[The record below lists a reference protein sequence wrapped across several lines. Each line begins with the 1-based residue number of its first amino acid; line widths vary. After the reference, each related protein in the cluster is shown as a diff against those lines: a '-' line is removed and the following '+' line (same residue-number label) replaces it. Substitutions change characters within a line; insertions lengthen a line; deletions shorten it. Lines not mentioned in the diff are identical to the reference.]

1 MTSVIEW
8 VCVFPFMLGL
18 LALIYGPGYCLA
30 TIFNTGPFVVR
41 VAVAPAWT
49 FAFVGLTSTVM
60 HHLGVPWSR
69 YSYGTVLLVLV
80 VAAALTRT
88 VTWRSRPPGMK
99 RVWRRL
105 AAIMPKALGVLAAWI
120 VTVLPIMVMMGPREV
135 MQGGDAP
142 YHYNQLWLMAQTG
155 NADPLTANQGL
166 LGLSGDHSF
175 YPNVWHA
182 LGALMNFHS
191 QYSLVVGNVILLTVP
206 LLWLIG
212 IAVLCQRLFPEN
224 RLAWMWGLV
233 ATFMLPAFPLR
244 LELIAGIWPYV
255 MGVSAV
261 PGYLVWLLEIARNLH
276 VSRATWR
283 VRAVAGLVPLAGL
296 AMAHPSAAG
305 VVFWVVAVL
314 IVWFP
319 AQWAVSA
326 YTRGDR
332 LRAWRYGA
340 ASAAIA
346 VLIVAFVVSPGPQ
359 QSQFGRYPSRG
370 WEDFLSKMAMLATL
384 RLKGRDFLGPLV
396 PVYLSVAALTLL
408 GLYLAWKNLRYRWLC
423 PLWLGFMGMLLG
435 SLVSI
440 PFLTH
445 VSSLHYADSYR
456 VVGTCTI
463 VVAPLLVL
471 AMSHL
476 VERYSKRSRY
486 PARATTFG
494 SAVLVVAVATALLL
508 FPLRSDLRSAIEPEE
523 FKDSRYSF
531 DSGELDM
538 MRRLAS
544 EVPRGE
550 VVIGDP
556 AVGTAFL
563 PAVSDVKVVWPY
575 MGFSF
580 SDPDGKYLEQHFS
593 EIRYD
598 PRVCQ
603 IVRDNNIHYYYQDRI
618 SWFNGAPT
626 TKWRPGLY
634 AVDVSRGFTLVDQGG
649 TASLYRIDECW
660 QSPSE

>member
-1 MTSVIEW
+1 MTSVFEW
-8 VCVFPFMLGL
+8 VSVFPFMLGL
-18 LALIYGPGYCLA
+18 IILIYGPGYCLA

-49 FAFVGLTSTVM
+49 FAFVGLTSIVM

-166 LGLSGDHSF
+166 LGLSGEHAF

-182 LGALMNFHS
+182 LGALINFRS
-191 QYSLVVGNVILLTVP
+191 QYSVVVGNVILLTVP
-206 LLWLIG
+206 LMWLIG
-212 IAVLCQRLFPEN
+212 ISIMCQRLFLEN

-233 ATFMLPAFPLR
+233 ATFLLPAFPLR
-244 LELIAGIWPYV
+244 LELEAGVWPYV

-276 VSRATWR
+276 VSRATWLVR
-283 VRAVAGLVPLAGL
+283 VVAGLVPLAGL

-326 YTRGDR
+326 HVRGDR

-359 QSQFGRYPSRG
+359 QSQFGRYPERG
-370 WEDFLSKMAMLATL
+370 WEDFVAKMAVLATL
-384 RLKGRDFLGPLV
+384 RLKGKDFLGPLV
-396 PVYLSVAALTLL
+396 LVYVAVIGLTAL
-408 GLYLAWKNLRYRWLC
+408 GLYLAWKDLRYRWLC
-423 PLWLGFMGMLLG
+423 PLWLGFMGVLLG

-445 VSSLHYADSYR
+445 VSSLHYANSYR

-471 AMSHL
+471 AISCL
-476 VERYSKRSRY
+476 VERYSKHSRW
-486 PARATTFG
+486 
-494 SAVLVVAVATALLL
+494 SAGLPLVLRCLL
-508 FPLRSDLRSAIEPEE
+508 
-523 FKDSRYSF
+523 
-531 DSGELDM
+531 
-538 MRRLAS
+538 
-544 EVPRGE
+544 
-550 VVIGDP
+550 
-556 AVGTAFL
+556 
-563 PAVSDVKVVWPY
+563 VS
-575 MGFSF
+575 
-580 SDPDGKYLEQHFS
+580 
-593 EIRYD
+593 
-598 PRVCQ
+598 
-603 IVRDNNIHYYYQDRI
+603 
-618 SWFNGAPT
+618 
-626 TKWRPGLY
+626 
-634 AVDVSRGFTLVDQGG
+634 
-649 TASLYRIDECW
+649 
-660 QSPSE
+660 

>member
-1 MTSVIEW
+1 MTSVLEW
-8 VCVFPFMLGL
+8 FSVFPFMLGL
-18 LALIYGPGYCLA
+18 IILIYGPGYCLA
-30 TIFNTGPFVVR
+30 TVFNTGPFVVR

-49 FAFVGLTSTVM
+49 FAFVGLTSIIM
-60 HHLGVPWSR
+60 HRIGVPWSR
-69 YSYGTVLLVLV
+69 YNYGTVLLALV
-80 VAAALTRT
+80 AAAALTRT

-120 VTVLPIMVMMGPREV
+120 VTVLPIMLMMGPREV

-166 LGLSGDHSF
+166 LGLSGEHAF

-182 LGALMNFHS
+182 LGALINFRS
-191 QYSLVVGNVILLTVP
+191 QYSVVVGNIILLTVP

-212 IAVLCQRLFPEN
+212 IAIMCQRLFREN
-224 RLAWMWGLV
+224 QFSWMWGLV
-233 ATFMLPAFPLR
+233 ATFLLPAFPLR
-244 LELIAGIWPYV
+244 LELEAGVWPYV

-276 VSRATWR
+276 VSRATWLGR
-283 VRAVAGLVPLAGL
+283 VVAGLIPLAGL

-346 VLIVAFVVSPGPQ
+346 VLIVVFVVSPGPQ
-359 QSQFGRYPSRG
+359 QSQFGRYPERG
-370 WEDFLSKMAMLATL
+370 WEDFIAKMAVLATL
-384 RLKGRDFLGPLV
+384 RLKGKDFLGPLV
-396 PVYLSVAALTLL
+396 LVYVAVIGLTAF
-408 GLYLAWKNLRYRWLC
+408 GLYLAWKDLRYRWLC
-423 PLWLGFMGMLLG
+423 PLWLGFMGVLLG

-445 VSSLHYADSYR
+445 VSSLHYANSYR

-471 AMSHL
+471 AISCL
-476 VERYSKRSRY
+476 FERYSKNSRWSVG
-486 PARATTFG
+486 RTTV
-494 SAVLVVAVATALLL
+494 SLAVLVSVVAAVLMVPALH
-508 FPLRSDLRSAIEPEE
+508 SDEKGAVEPEE

-531 DSGELDM
+531 DGGELDM

-593 EIRYD
+593 ELRYD

-603 IVRDNNIHYYYQDRI
+603 IVRDNNIHYYYQDRV
-618 SWFNGAPT
+618 SWFSGAPT

-660 QSPSE
+660 SSFD